1 MPKTISWSV
10 EIRDL
15 GKDFF
20 IDKSTV
26 EKIIK
31 SVRQKYRGKDNE
43 YKYDRAYSMLKPHI
57 YEKLV

>member
-1 MPKTISWSV
+1 MPKKILWSA

-20 IDKSTV
+20 VEKQTV

-57 YEKLV
+57 YAKLV